1 MKSSPRVPNTDSID
15 ELARFWDEHDLTDF
29 EDDLE
34 EVSTRV
40 FSRRKET
47 TVAVALTKREAQAL
61 RQLADA
67 EGINESK
74 LVREWVREKLRG
86 SLRKKLPN
94 KPLQPPT
101 QKTRRS

>member
-1 MKSSPRVPNTDSID
+1 MTTPRIPNTDSID
-15 ELARFWDEHDLTDF
+15 ELARFWDEHDVTDF
-29 EDDLE
+29 EDELE

-47 TVAVALTKREAQAL
+47 TVAVALTPKEAQAL
-61 RQLADA
+61 RRLADA

-86 SLRKKLPN
+86 SSRKRPPN
-94 KPLQPPT
+94 KPLQPSA
-101 QKTRRS
+101 QKTRRG